1 MIMHLLWQGAF
12 LGLSLSILAGPMLF
26 ILIQLGIEKGF
37 RAGATAGF
45 GVWTSDTLYVL
56 SAYLGISYLLQL
68 TQWQGFKLWASIA
81 GGLILIIIG
90 TATLLARPAMKNKDG
105 NEPSH
110 NWTSYWLKGF
120 FVNTFNPF
128 TAFFWIGVMTTVSAD
143 GPLSAT
149 DAGLFFGSI
158 IGVIIITD
166 LMKVLLAKRIQNWMQ
181 YSYLLAMRRVS
192 GTALVLFGVVLMF
205 RGMM

>member
-1 MIMHLLWQGAF
+1 MNLLWQGAL

-26 ILIQLGIEKGF
+26 ILMQLGIEKGF

-45 GVWTSDTLYVL
+45 GVWASDTLYVL

-68 TQWQGFKLWASIA
+68 TQWQGFKLWASFA

-90 TATLLARPAMKNKDG
+90 ATTLLARPARKAWKN
-105 NEPSH
+105 NQAVSH
-110 NWTSYWLKGF
+110 NWAGYWMQGF
-120 FVNTFNPF
+120 LVNTFNPF
-128 TAFFWIGVMTTVSAD
+128 TAFFWIGVITTVSAD
-143 GPLSAT
+143 GPLPAFDAT
-149 DAGLFFGSI
+149 LFFGSI

-166 LMKVLLAKRIQNWMQ
+166 LLKVLLAKRIQNWMK

-192 GTALVLFGVVLMF
+192 GTALVIFGVFLMF

>member
-1 MIMHLLWQGAF
+1 MHLLWQGAL
-12 LGLSLSILAGPMLF
+12 LGLSLSLLAGPMLF

-45 GVWTSDTLYVL
+45 GVWASDTLYVL

-68 TQWQGFKLWASIA
+68 TQWQGFKLWASLA

-90 TATLLARPAMKNKDG
+90 ATTLLIRPAKKDIGSNK
-105 NEPSH
+105 PASH
-110 NWTSYWLKGF
+110 NWAGYWIQGF
-120 FVNTFNPF
+120 LVNTFNPF
-128 TAFFWIGVMTTVSAD
+128 TAFFWIGVMTSVSAD
-143 GPLSAT
+143 GPLPLW
-149 DAGLFFGSI
+149 DASLFFGSI

-166 LMKVLLAKRIQNWMQ
+166 LLKVLLAKRIQHWMQ

-192 GTALVLFGVVLMF
+192 GTALVLFGVFLVF